1 MFSSG
6 STTRRSIAGLSCG
19 LMTVTGWIP
28 PTNLATSSTG
38 LTVADNPMR
47 CVACPASA
55 SSRSRLTARC
65 APRLVPATAWTSSSI
80 TVSTSRRM
88 TRALDVSSRYS
99 DSGVVTRMSGGWE
112 AMARLSRVVVSPL
125 RMAMPISGAA
135 RPDASHSAA
144 MPSSGARRFFATS
157 TASAFSGETYST
169 LTRRVR
175 RRSLE
180 TSAAPFGAVMAP
192 EPFRRSVSPV
202 IRRSMAE
209 RNAHNVLPEPVG
221 ATTRALPP
229 AWMTG
234 HAWLCAAV
242 GTSNACLNH
251 ALVGPENR
259 FKHSYIYSIMR
270 CSLDPRHTAR
280 RRATYSS
287 THSSTSPGWHS
298 SASQMPSS
306 VEKRMALARPFFS
319 TETFADVMPTRSASS
334 PHRHFAFG
342 EHHVE
347 VHSDRHVR
355 SPPPAR
361 LAGRWRPAVSA

>member
-1 MFSSG
+1 
-6 STTRRSIAGLSCG
+6 
-19 LMTVTGWIP
+19 
-28 PTNLATSSTG
+28 
-38 LTVADNPMR
+38 
-47 CVACPASA
+47 
-55 SSRSRLTARC
+55 
-65 APRLVPATAWTSSSI
+65 
-80 TVSTSRRM
+80 
-88 TRALDVSSRYS
+88 
-99 DSGVVTRMSGGWE
+99 
-112 AMARLSRVVVSPL
+112 
-125 RMAMPISGAA
+125 
-135 RPDASHSAA
+135 
-144 MPSSGARRFFATS
+144 
-157 TASAFSGETYST
+157 
-169 LTRRVR
+169 
-175 RRSLE
+175 
-180 TSAAPFGAVMAP
+180 MAP
-192 EPFRRSVSPV
+192 EPFRRSASPV

-319 TETFADVMPTRSASS
+319 TETFAGVMPTRSAS
-334 PHRHFAFG
+334 
-342 EHHVE
+342 
-347 VHSDRHVR
+347 
-355 SPPPAR
+355 PPPTFCV
-361 LAGRWRPAVSA
+361 WRASRRGSLGSPCQITTSSSSCWAMAASTTSA

>member
-287 THSSTSPGWHS
+287 THSGTSPRL
-298 SASQMPSS
+298 ALQRLADA
-306 VEKRMALARPFFS
+306 VKRGEAYGLGPPVLQHRDIRRRD
-319 TETFADVMPTRSASS
+319 ADAFRQL